1 MSRAQA
7 APPPAS
13 SASAGRTLGGRL
25 ASLRERIEAV
35 RRERA
40 ATRRTAAL
48 ATLAIA
54 VVAVAA
60 GVFLLD
66 WLLALPRPARFAV
79 LVGAAGLLAW
89 CYARY
94 VRPWL
99 VVRESD
105 LDLAILVEKQQGV
118 DSDLVAALQFDSPRS
133 ADWGSGSLRGAVID
147 YVAEFSRDWKVPSR
161 VAQAAVRSR
170 LGVLG
175 GLVACLIAGV
185 VVRPDFARAFV
196 NRLLLG
202 SMHYPTRTRIESLVI
217 GGKPVDLARGSA
229 AVASSPIGQ
238 PVDFEVGLAGV
249 VPAGGQVRLR
259 SAGGPE
265 ADLDLRP
272 EPDRPAGTFSARLP
286 RLLES
291 VEVEVLA
298 GDAWT
303 DPVTLRVVPLPI
315 VETELS
321 ATAPSYARGAAVAA
335 EQPARGARQIAVLEG
350 SRVSLGVSCGNKR
363 LESAT
368 LVVDGTE
375 HPLRSTGRDGV
386 WTLPAEGSP
395 LERIVQ
401 PVRFEIRVVDEDGLA
416 PEAPVTGS
424 IRLKSDAPPQ
434 VFADMQ
440 TRLTL
445 PEGAPR
451 LDWTVGDDHGISA
464 VKLLVEPLQAPGP
477 GGETAAPRAEPRTI
491 EVAGVPADGWVGA
504 DSLPLK
510 GSAPIPLKPLGLR
523 KGDQVRVTLQATDYR
538 GESEG
543 RTISSDPIVVDV
555 TDEPGLLASLYESD
569 ERGARQLDAILDR
582 QLQTGALPQI
592 RPGGQAGGS
601 AASAAEAGSQPV
613 EGGSP

>member
-1 MSRAQA
+1 MSRATADHPA
-7 APPPAS
+7 APT
-13 SASAGRTLGGRL
+13 ASAGGPVGGRL
-25 ASLRERIEAV
+25 ASLRERIDTV
-35 RRERA
+35 RRARA

-54 VVAVAA
+54 VLAVAA
-60 GVFLLD
+60 GLFLVD
-66 WLLALPRPARFAV
+66 WLLALPRSARGAL
-79 LVGAAGLLAW
+79 LVAAAAALAW
-89 CYARY
+89 CYVTY

-133 ADWGSGSLRGAVID
+133 TDWGSGSLRGAVID
-147 YVAEFSRDWKVPSR
+147 YVAEFSREWKVPSH
-161 VAQAAVRSR
+161 VANAAVRSR

-175 GLVACLIAGV
+175 VVATCLIAGV
-185 VVRPDFARAFV
+185 AARPDFARAFV

-202 SMHYPTRTRIESLVI
+202 SMHYPTRTRIESLAI
-217 GGKPVDLARGSA
+217 GGKPVDLGRGSA
-229 AVASSPIGQ
+229 AVAASPIGQ
-238 PVDFEVGLAGV
+238 PVVFDVGLAGV
-249 VPAGGQVRLR
+249 VPQSGQVRLR

-272 EPDRPAGTFSARLP
+272 DAERPAGAFSARLP

-303 DPVTLRVVPLPI
+303 DPITLRVVPLPI

-321 ATAPSYARGAAVAA
+321 AVAPSYARSADAG
-335 EQPARGARQIAVLEG
+335 ELPPRGARQIAVLEG
-350 SRVSLGVSCGNKR
+350 SQVSLGVTCGNKR
-363 LESAT
+363 LQSAT

-375 HPLRSTGRDGV
+375 HALRPGAKDGQ
-386 WTLPAEGSP
+386 WTLPTEGSP
-395 LERIVQ
+395 LARILQ
-401 PVRFEIRVVDEDGLA
+401 PVRFEVRVVDEDGLS
-416 PEAPVTGS
+416 PEMPVTGS
-424 IRLKSDAPPQ
+424 IRIKSDALPQ

-445 PEGAPR
+445 PEGSPR
-451 LDWTVGDDHGISA
+451 LDWTVGDDHGIRA
-464 VKLLVEPLQAPGP
+464 VTLLVEPVLAQGSPSGD
-477 GGETAAPRAEPRTI
+477 GAATKPEPRTI
-491 EVAGVPADGWVGA
+491 TVAEMPAVGWVGVE
-504 DSLPLK
+504 SLPLK
-510 GSAPIPLKPLGLR
+510 GSTAIPLKTLGLK

-538 GESEG
+538 GDAEG
-543 RTISSDPIVVDV
+543 RTICGDPIVVDV

-569 ERGARQLDAILDR
+569 ERGARQLDAILER
-582 QLQTGALPQI
+582 QLQTGSLPQF
-592 RPGGQAGGS
+592 RPGRQAGSDGSDPSAGS
-601 AASAAEAGSQPV
+601 APV